1 MKILHVC
8 LAAFYI
14 DNYGYQENILP
25 KMHKLQGHVVKIL
38 ASTETYLNGNQLSY
52 IKQGTYINEDGI
64 EVTRLAYTKNIPS
77 LLVRKLRIYSN
88 ILKNLNEFKP
98 DLIFLHDI
106 QFISIFKIIEY
117 LKVNKN
123 VLVYADGHADF
134 TNSATNWV
142 SKNLLH
148 KLIYKRCAKAIDPYV
163 IKFYG
168 TLPCRVEFFKNFY
181 KVTKSKTEL
190 LPMGV
195 DDTIIDSYNIDELR
209 KKRRKSLGITEND
222 FLIISGGKLN
232 LKKNIHHLVKSITR
246 INHDKIKLLLF
257 GKPDVHVK
265 RIIEKLL
272 SHRCILYINW
282 IDHIQIHEYLLI
294 SDLAVFPGKHS
305 VIWEQAVGCGIP
317 TVFKK
322 IEGHNHVDLGGNCLF
337 VNEGNEEEI
346 TEVILKIYNDK
357 GLYNKMK
364 KVSIEKGRNYF
375 SYDKI
380 ARRAINND

>member
-25 KMHKLQGHVVKIL
+25 KMHKLQGHSVKIL

-52 IKQGTYINEDGI
+52 IKHGTYPNEDGI
-64 EVTRLAYTKNIPS
+64 EVTRLPYIKNLPP
-77 LLVRKLRIYSN
+77 LLQRKLRIYPN
-88 ILKNLNEFKP
+88 ILNTLNEFKP
-98 DLIFLHDI
+98 DLIFLHDV
-106 QFISIFKIIEY
+106 QFISIFKIIKY
-117 LKVNKN
+117 LKANKN
-123 VLVYADGHADF
+123 VIVYADGHSDF

-148 KLIYKRCAKAIDPYV
+148 RLIYKRCAKAIDPYV
-163 IKFYG
+163 KKFYG
-168 TLPCRVEFFKNFY
+168 TLPCRVDFFKDFY

-195 DDTIIDSYNIDELR
+195 DDTIIDKYNIDELR
-209 KKRRKSLGITEND
+209 INKRKLLGVNEND

-232 LKKNIHHLVKSITR
+232 LKKNIHNLVKSIVG
-246 INHDKIKLLLF
+246 INHDNIKLLLF
-257 GKPDVHVK
+257 GKPDIHVE
-265 RIIEKLL
+265 RIIGKLL
-272 SHRCILYINW
+272 NHRSILYINW
-282 IDHIQIHEYLLI
+282 IDNIKIHEFLLI

-317 TVFKK
+317 SVFKK
-322 IEGHNHVDLGGNCLF
+322 IEGHHHIDLGGNCLLI
-337 VNEGNEEEI
+337 NEGNEQEL

-357 GLYNKMK
+357 NLYKKMK
-364 KVSIEKGRNYF
+364 EVSMEKGRNYF

-380 ARRAINND
+380 ARRAIND